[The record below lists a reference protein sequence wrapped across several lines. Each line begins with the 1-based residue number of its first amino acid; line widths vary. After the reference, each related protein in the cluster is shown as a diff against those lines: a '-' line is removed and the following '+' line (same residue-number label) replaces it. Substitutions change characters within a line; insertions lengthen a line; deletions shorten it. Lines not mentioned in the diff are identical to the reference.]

1 MRWAVITLTKGA
13 LELGLK
19 IKSVIDNVDLYSNP
33 KWSSDQSRPTGSNFN
48 EFISKIFHE
57 YDILVFIMASGI
69 VVRSIAN
76 LIINKTQDP
85 GILVMDEKGKYVI
98 SLLSG
103 HLGGANDAARLLSEK
118 IGSEPVITTASDVI
132 GSMAVDN
139 LAMFL
144 GCEIDNM
151 NTAKEITSNIVN
163 GYKIGIFTE
172 IPINFSIPD
181 NIKKINNLEEI
192 DEYSGII
199 IVSNKII
206 SVPKPHVRLVP
217 KNIVLGLGAKK
228 GILAESIIS
237 AIKNE
242 LEANNIDPRSIKKI
256 ATIDIKKEDKDLSE
270 AVKYFNLSLEY
281 IKKEDILKIEDKF
294 EKSDFVKKSI
304 GVGAVC
310 EPVAYLSS
318 SKKGRFISKKK
329 SYDGITIAIW
339 EEI

>member
-1 MRWAVITLTKGA
+1 MLTFIVI
-13 LELGLK
+13 
-19 IKSVIDNVDLYSNP
+19 P
-33 KWSSDQSRPTGSNFN
+33 WSSDQSRPTGSNFN

-139 LAMFL
+139 LAMLL

-151 NTAKEITSNIVN
+151 STAKEITSNIVN

-172 IPINFSIPD
+172 IPINFPIPD

-206 SVPKPHVRLVP
+206 SVPKPHVRLVQ
-217 KNIVLGLGAKK
+217 K
-228 GILAESIIS
+228 
-237 AIKNE
+237 
-242 LEANNIDPRSIKKI
+242 
-256 ATIDIKKEDKDLSE
+256 T
-270 AVKYFNLSLEY
+270 
-281 IKKEDILKIEDKF
+281 
-294 EKSDFVKKSI
+294 
-304 GVGAVC
+304 
-310 EPVAYLSS
+310 
-318 SKKGRFISKKK
+318 
-329 SYDGITIAIW
+329 
-339 EEI
+339 